1 MAQVNGLRSLRPSM
15 SANWA
20 SRLHSTGD
28 RASDPWPVVR
38 PTWAR
43 RHPSDSSAPPPE
55 GDLLGLDLDH
65 GALVAEAPAPHR
77 EEVDGQSAAAPA
89 PVRQAE
95 PRQQPTGESV
105 GGMGILSRRRQR
117 KHSRLEAVH
126 EDQLSTC
133 STSSSG
139 SGMQRA
145 TLADDGCSSLAE
157 EVQGQGQAQSWPQ
170 QAPQR
175 GLQHSL
181 TAPASSLVSAWE
193 VLDPAPHQ
201 ADAVHTPG
209 LVKRVSSPSPTLQ
222 QAALHGPSG
231 SQDSWGSFVE

>member
-1 MAQVNGLRSLRPSM
+1 MRSLRPSM

-28 RASDPWPVVR
+28 RASDPGPVVR

-43 RHPSDSSAPPPE
+43 RHPSDSSTPAPE

-77 EEVDGQSAAAPA
+77 EEVDGQPAAAPA

-95 PRQQPTGESV
+95 ARQQPTGESE

-117 KHSRLEAVH
+117 KQSRLEAVH

-145 TLADDGCSSLAE
+145 TLGDDRCSRVGE
-157 EVQGQGQAQSWPQ
+157 EVHGQGQAQSWPQ
-170 QAPQR
+170 PAPQR
-175 GLQHSL
+175 ALQHSL
-181 TAPASSLVSAWE
+181 TAPASSLVSDWE
-193 VLDPAPHQ
+193 VLDSAPHQ
-201 ADAVHTPG
+201 TDAVHTPG
-209 LVKRVSSPSPTLQ
+209 LVKRNSPNPPRSD
-222 QAALHGPSG
+222 LHGAG
-231 SQDSWGSFVE
+231 SQESWGSFVE

>member
-1 MAQVNGLRSLRPSM
+1 M
-15 SANWA
+15 
-20 SRLHSTGD
+20 
-28 RASDPWPVVR
+28 R

-43 RHPSDSSAPPPE
+43 RHPSDSSTPPPE
-55 GDLLGLDLDH
+55 GDLLGLNLDH
-65 GALVAEAPAPHR
+65 GAFVAEAPAPHR
-77 EEVDGQSAAAPA
+77 EELDRQPAPAPA

-95 PRQQPTGESV
+95 SRPQPTGESE

-117 KHSRLEAVH
+117 KQSRLEAVH

-145 TLADDGCSSLAE
+145 PLADDGCLRSAE
-157 EVQGQGQAQSWPQ
+157 EVNGQGQAQSWPQ

-175 GLQHSL
+175 ALQHSL
-181 TAPASSLVSAWE
+181 TAPASSLVSGWE

-201 ADAVHTPG
+201 TDAVHTSRS
-209 LVKRVSSPSPTLQ
+209 VKHQATPT
-222 QAALHGPSG
+222 APRSDLHGPSG
-231 SQDSWGSFVE
+231 SQESWGSFVE